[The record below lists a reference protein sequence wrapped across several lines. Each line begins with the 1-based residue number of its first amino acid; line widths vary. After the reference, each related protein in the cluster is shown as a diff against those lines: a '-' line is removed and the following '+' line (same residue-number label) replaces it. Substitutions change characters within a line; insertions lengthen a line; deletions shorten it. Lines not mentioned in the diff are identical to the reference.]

1 MKSNYNIP
9 CISIEDYENMKRKLS
24 HITAHISP
32 FENYIEDDEGRY
44 YLAEIA
50 NFPCHSEPSLCMAFA
65 ILPQISNGAFCKT
78 IIVPLNEAY
87 ELFKH
92 FIKNEY

>member
-32 FENYIEDDEGRY
+32 FENYIEDQAFVWLLRY
-44 YLAEIA
+44 YPKLVMVHFAKL
-50 NFPCHSEPSLCMAFA
+50 SLS
-65 ILPQISNGAFCKT
+65 P
-78 IIVPLNEAY
+78 
-87 ELFKH
+87 
-92 FIKNEY
+92 